1 MRLNVKSYTGGLKV
15 VFLLQFEPNKATV
28 LSCCL
33 LQKMPY
39 RLIAY
44 LFKWE
49 SSFSNKLDGTLS
61 LWSGPQIN
69 TYMSSV
75 TLEISSLMVYFLVQ
89 FELNKATEPVCC
101 KQCHVM
107 ERDRNWPHLTIT
119 FFKWESRFFCFTS
132 LVAHSCPVL

>member
-1 MRLNVKSYTGGLKV
+1 MQYGGGHRFMKLFHKIPL
-15 VFLLQFEPNKATV
+15 FFEGWLP
-28 LSCCL
+28 
-33 LQKMPY
+33 
-39 RLIAY
+39 

-49 SSFSNKLDGTLS
+49 SSFSNKLDGPLS
-61 LWSGPQIN
+61 LWAGPQIN

-75 TLEISSLMVYFLVQ
+75 TLDISSLMVYFLVQ